1 MIARDKGPGRWG
13 QATAVHRGIAATDPA
28 LGHWAWRLSL
38 GQQGPVSPFC
48 SRLSRSADEDTG
60 RPSNRYRTI
69 GIRDTQARRVK
80 FLCDEMLKR
89 LGRWLR
95 VAGHDVLMLPDGTDD
110 RTLVRR
116 AHAEGRTLLT
126 RDRQMAE
133 QNAALADL
141 VLLDCA
147 DLDDCVA
154 ALNRQCDIDWMLAPF
169 TRCMNCN
176 APLVPATDAQRRT
189 MPERA
194 RQSATMSRYCPHCD
208 QVFWDGSH
216 VAHMRRRLASWNRR
230 HRGGPP
236 DQHLT

>member
-1 MIARDKGPGRWG
+1 MHGLGAQPPSDRGRRRAEHLAGRCRSRVGWGSKGARPRRPVHPAPRTP
-13 QATAVHRGIAATDPA
+13 QAVP
-28 LGHWAWRLSL
+28 
-38 GQQGPVSPFC
+38 
-48 SRLSRSADEDTG
+48 
-60 RPSNRYRTI
+60 
-69 GIRDTQARRVK
+69 VK

-89 LGRWLR
+89 LGQWLR
-95 VAGHDVLMLPDGTDD
+95 VAGYDVLILPDGTDD

-116 AHAEGRTLLT
+116 ARAEGRILLT

-141 VLLDCA
+141 ILLDCG

-154 ALNRQCDIDWMLAPF
+154 ALHPQCDIDWMHAPF
-169 TRCMNCN
+169 TRCMSCN
-176 APLVPATDAQRRT
+176 APLVAATDAQRRT

-194 RQSATMSRYCPHCD
+194 RHSATMALYCPRCD

-216 VAHMRRRLASWNRR
+216 VARMRRRLAFWNRR